1 MRPSRY
7 SSETRRAAV
16 REMNIR
22 AVPAQAIAAKYRVSL
37 SQLYR
42 WRRESAMRGPMDL
55 KKDPTTQL
63 QDPRSVGE
71 TARRSQDWSGE
82 DKLAAVIESASL
94 SEAELGGYLRRRGLH
109 RATLEAWRQE
119 ALQGLAGAKKPAW
132 APSSKEDRKRIRGL
146 EKDLARHQRELA
158 RKDKALAEAAALLVL
173 KKKVESLW
181 ADEEDDTDPR
191 SGR

>member
-22 AVPAQAIAAKYRVSL
+22 AVPAQAIAAKYRISL

-42 WRRESAMRGPMDL
+42 WRRESAMKGPMNL
-55 KKDPTTQL
+55 KDDPTTHL
-63 QDPRSVGE
+63 QDPRIVGE

-119 ALQGLAGAKKPAW
+119 ALQGLSGGTSRRVV
-132 APSSKEDRKRIRGL
+132 APGTKDDRKRIRAL
-146 EKDLARHQRELA
+146 ERELA
-158 RKDKALAEAAALLVL
+158 RKDKALAETAALLVL
-173 KKKVESLW
+173 KKKIEALW
-181 ADEEDDTDPR
+181 GDEADDTGPR